1 MVVNGV
7 TITQE
12 AHDKAAAIFGKV
24 PSTIDSLAEQNKFLH
39 LCVKIQLKLNE
50 INNIKI
56 ED

>member
-7 TITQE
+7 TITRE